1 MLTAVGGYL
10 WWRLVHG
17 TTRPRSAGRLFG
29 TIIAVI
35 VVMLGPSALIGQYAL
50 PIPVQRV
57 IGWPGWLCYAFVV
70 FLAVAT
76 LLTEPV
82 RLFWWW
88 RRRHATPAL
97 DPSAAAV
104 NAGPSNAGS
113 LNAGS
118 SNAGP
123 SNAGPSITG
132 RSHAEPQSPERR
144 LFLRRCLAGGIGVA
158 AVIATGFGA
167 RTAVGDPNVRRQRIA
182 IVGLPPQAAGMR
194 IALVSDLHLGSI
206 NSVDFCRGVV
216 ELVNSQQPD
225 IVLLVGDLTD
235 GTAAELGADL
245 RPLADLRSPEGTY
258 FVTGNHEFYF
268 DPDGWLALIPQLG
281 IRVLANEGVNVRG
294 LLLAG
299 VHDIYGKPTGRG
311 PDMDAALQTRVD
323 GQPVLMMSHS
333 PNLVYD
339 AADRGVDLMVSGH
352 THGGQFYPAKWLVQA
367 TSAALSGL
375 YRFGQTQVFVT
386 NGAGFWGPIS
396 RLGVPPDITIIELV
410 QPGSS

>member
-1 MLTAVGGYL
+1 
-10 WWRLVHG
+10 
-17 TTRPRSAGRLFG
+17 
-29 TIIAVI
+29 
-35 VVMLGPSALIGQYAL
+35 
-50 PIPVQRV
+50 
-57 IGWPGWLCYAFVV
+57 
-70 FLAVAT
+70 
-76 LLTEPV
+76 
-82 RLFWWW
+82 
-88 RRRHATPAL
+88 
-97 DPSAAAV
+97 
-104 NAGPSNAGS
+104 
-113 LNAGS
+113 
-118 SNAGP
+118 
-123 SNAGPSITG
+123 
-132 RSHAEPQSPERR
+132 
-144 LFLRRCLAGGIGVA
+144 
-158 AVIATGFGA
+158 
-167 RTAVGDPNVRRQRIA
+167 
-182 IVGLPPQAAGMR
+182 
-194 IALVSDLHLGSI
+194 
-206 NSVDFCRGVV
+206 VDFCRGVV